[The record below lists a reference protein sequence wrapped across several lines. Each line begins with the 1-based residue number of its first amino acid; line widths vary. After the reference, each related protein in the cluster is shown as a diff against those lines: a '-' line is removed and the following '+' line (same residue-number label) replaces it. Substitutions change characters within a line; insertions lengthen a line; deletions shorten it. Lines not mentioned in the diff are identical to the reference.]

1 MKRVVKFQM
10 LAAILGIAM
19 MSCTSC
25 KKDGGGDDPGDG
37 PGGNGV
43 STTAPFKIKQA
54 TIVYDV
60 LGGEYQWTVRFD
72 DNGKKFR
79 LDEDYDFGNIYILD
93 EDAKKAYKLDK
104 SSKKY
109 EEIALSAGQAKRKDF
124 VMTDYTAAGYT
135 KTTET
140 VAGKSCTVYTATS
153 GSTTAAYGGWEGIQ
167 LLIKLNS
174 ADVRRAVSLSET
186 VTANSFTIPSD
197 YTKK

>member
-1 MKRVVKFQM
+1 MKKVFSRLSILM
-10 LAAILGIAM
+10 AILMIAM

-25 KKDGGGDDPGDG
+25 KKDGGGDPGND

-43 STTAPFKIKQA
+43 STNAPFKIKQA
-54 TIVYDV
+54 TIVYNV

-79 LDEDYDFGNIYILD
+79 LDEDYDFGDIYILD
-93 EDAKKAYKLDK
+93 EDAKKSYKLDK

-109 EEIALSAGQAKRKDF
+109 EEISLSAGQSKRKDF
-124 VMTDYTAAGYT
+124 VMIDYTAAGYT

-167 LLIKLNS
+167 LLIKLNG
-174 ADVRRAVSLSET
+174 ADVRRAVSLSEI